1 MLFCLK
7 PFLFLTVKIHFVKFI
22 FICGLFVGS
31 VSNPSFVFFDNR
43 LQKMKVNNN
52 VGFTLDHKR
61 PVDYI

>member
-1 MLFCLK
+1 MYVILFKTILISYI
-7 PFLFLTVKIHFVKFI
+7 FLYFLSSYLWTFWGVCFQPQF
-22 FICGLFVGS
+22 C
-31 VSNPSFVFFDNR
+31 FFDNR